1 MRYIVNRKTAYKNGQ
16 SFLLHLKAY
25 YDILF
30 EKRCDMEQRKLIE
43 FMNIIEKLKCNTRHS
58 WTSTGRQESVAEHS
72 WRLAVMAMLCADE
85 YPNVDINKVIKMCLI
100 HDFGEAITGDIPAF
114 LKSQKD
120 EVEEESAIEKLISL
134 LPYNTRDEIKLL
146 FSEMKEMRTN
156 EAKLYKSLDN
166 IEALISHNE
175 ADISTWLPREY
186 EENLTYGQKNSEW
199 SDWTRE
205 LREVIKQDSIEKIR
219 REGK

>member
-1 MRYIVNRKTAYKNGQ
+1 MDCKKY
-16 SFLLHLKAY
+16 
-25 YDILF
+25 
-30 EKRCDMEQRKLIE
+30 IE
-43 FMNIIEKLKCNTRHS
+43 FLNAVEKLKCNTRHS
-58 WTSTGRQESVAEHS
+58 WTSSGRQESVAEHS

-114 LKSQKD
+114 LKSKKD

-146 FSEMKEMRTN
+146 FSEMKEMCTN